1 MSAFT
6 PDDIPAKVGGPMPHE
21 LPIQLRQLLV
31 MVNGT
36 RSVRELLSMG
46 LRGVEPAALRLVQ
59 PVGAQQPVLVC
70 IGAKPVDVI
79 ADQEG
84 DLLPRA
90 GFALA
95 GPGVGGEKGVEFGPE
110 IVIQV
115 VFA

>member
-1 MSAFT
+1 MAHRSAG
-6 PDDIPAKVGGPMPHE
+6 DQVPATAQDHFQPLEAEAEQCPVVPF
-21 LPIQLRQLLV
+21 
-31 MVNGT
+31 
-36 RSVRELLSMG
+36 
-46 LRGVEPAALRLVQ
+46 EPAALRLVQ

-70 IGAKPVDVI
+70 IGAKPIDVI